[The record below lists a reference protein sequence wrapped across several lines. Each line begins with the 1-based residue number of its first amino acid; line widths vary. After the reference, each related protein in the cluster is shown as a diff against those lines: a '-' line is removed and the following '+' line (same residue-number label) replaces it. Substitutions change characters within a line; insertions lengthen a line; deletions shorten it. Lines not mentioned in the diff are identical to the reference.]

1 MECAACVARSTRLWY
16 HTCVSFFDE
25 PLTDISTTLIDQHT
39 TGGSVLMGDECGR
52 LTAIGWEFE
61 GMEKVQVGLID
72 MGVVSAPS
80 SLTYLDNSY
89 LFAASACGDSLLVSL
104 ALPSP
109 DSARQPSN
117 KGKEKAHDISDAG
130 AYEIATAEPQRGQ
143 VDVRERW
150 MNIAPAK
157 DFAIVKED
165 DGRVSHVVVA
175 SGSASSNS
183 FRVVRSG
190 VGFDNLMTIDEC
202 PGIERMWTLP
212 AKNGPSLVLS
222 FAYSTTIL
230 QMEPEVAVF
239 KAADQVTS
247 VPTFAAG
254 LVDKSL
260 LLQVTPEGVRLWS
273 DLASG
278 TLVDKVEAP
287 TDNRIVTANVRGNT
301 AIAAFRDG
309 TVSVF
314 QASSQGLQ
322 QEA

>member
-1 MECAACVARSTRLWY
+1 MARPARLR
-16 HTCVSFFDE
+16 HCPCVSCGS
-25 PLTDISTTLIDQHT
+25 LIRTNGSTTLIDQHT
-39 TGGSVLMGDECGR
+39 TGGSVLLGDECGR
-52 LTAIGWEFE
+52 LTAVGWEFE
-61 GMEKVQVGLID
+61 DMEKVRVGMID

-80 SLTYLDNSY
+80 SLTYLDNGY

-104 ALPSP
+104 VLPSP

-130 AYEIATAEPQRGQ
+130 AYEIVTAEPQRGQ

-175 SGSASSNS
+175 SGSSSSNS

-190 VGFDNLMTIDEC
+190 VGFENLMTIEEI
-202 PGIERMWTLP
+202 PGIERMWTIP
-212 AKNGPSLVLS
+212 AADGPSLLVS
-222 FAYSTTIL
+222 FAYSSTIL
-230 QMEPEVAVF
+230 QLEPEVSVF
-239 KAADQVTS
+239 KAAEQATS

-260 LLQVTPEGVRLWS
+260 LLQVTPEGIRLWS
-273 DLASG
+273 DLAAG
-278 TLVDKVEAP
+278 TLVDKVEASE
-287 TDNRIVTANVRGNT
+287 DNRIVTANVRGNT
-301 AIAAFRDG
+301 AVAAFRDG
-309 TVSVF
+309 TVTVF
-314 QASSQGLQ
+314 RASAQGLQ
-322 QEA
+322 PEV